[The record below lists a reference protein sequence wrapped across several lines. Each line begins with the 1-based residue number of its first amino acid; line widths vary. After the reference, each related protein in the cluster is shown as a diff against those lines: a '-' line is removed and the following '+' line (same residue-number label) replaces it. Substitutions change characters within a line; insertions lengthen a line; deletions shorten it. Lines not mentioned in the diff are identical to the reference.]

1 MSSVQERRK
10 KARARALVFG
20 AASLSLYVAIFA
32 FADAVTPLFARGG
45 VYSLLPVATVFVF
58 SYVHANFAG
67 NVWTALG
74 IEASSKIS
82 RPSAVVTAK
91 KRADKRPRA
100 TLQA

>member
-1 MSSVQERRK
+1 MTNAQERRK
-10 KARARALVFG
+10 KARTKALAFG
-20 AASLSLYVAIFA
+20 AASLSLYAAVFA

-45 VYSLLPVATVFVF
+45 AYSLLPVATVFVF

-74 IEASSKIS
+74 IEASSKIG
-82 RPSAVVTAK
+82 RTTAAATAK

>member
-1 MSSVQERRK
+1 MTSVQERRK
-10 KARARALVFG
+10 KARTKALLFG
-20 AASLSLYVAIFA
+20 VASLSLYAAIFA
-32 FADAVTPLFARGG
+32 FADTVTSVFARGG
-45 VYSLLPVATVFVF
+45 VYSLLPVAAVFVF

-74 IEASSKIS
+74 IEASSKLGQT
-82 RPSAVVTAK
+82 SAAATAK